1 MRNTVLCLAA
11 ALLILAV
18 GAQSSPVPPAGK
30 VALLHSQHTRD
41 FFAAHYPVC
50 GTPILDVNGNKIG
63 ESTYLGEDPGN
74 EYERY
79 YRGWEWLFDREGI
92 EYDLIRDDDITA
104 SGLSEY
110 KLLIL
115 SNAALLSDDQTRAIH
130 QWVLRGGRLLAT
142 FGSGY
147 KDLVSD
153 PRQIDGWKEQKGGT
167 FGLHQLW
174 HDPVGKLFSTYWIA
188 PADPSEG
195 VSVNINV
202 TRLEGPTA
210 GLSPGFLGYGAE
222 ANLLIQR
229 PLNHPNVLA
238 FLEIDNAGWRTT
250 NPAIIS
256 TRQSKGLV
264 VYFAFAPEYIV
275 YKEAEYYEVTG
286 TKPDNWP
293 EFPDDWNVCW
303 DQQPWNDRSTALQKL
318 MIDAV
323 NYLLIK

>member
-1 MRNTVLCLAA
+1 MAVAFPPVETQPSI
-11 ALLILAV
+11 ALL
-18 GAQSSPVPPAGK
+18 QSATT
-30 VALLHSQHTRD
+30 QT
-41 FFAAHYPVC
+41 FFAAHYPGC
-50 GTPILDVNGNKIG
+50 YPETDENGEIIG
-63 ESTYLGEDPGN
+63 GFFYLGQRGEGA

-79 YRGWEWLFDREGI
+79 YRGWKWLLDRFYEEGVD
-92 EYDLIRDDDITA
+92 YDLIRDENVTA
-104 SGLSEY
+104 SGLSKY

-115 SNAALLSDDQTRAIH
+115 SNAALLSDDQNKAIH

-147 KDLVSD
+147 KDLVGD
-153 PRQIDGWKEQKGGT
+153 PRQIDGWKEQKGAT

-188 PADPSEG
+188 PADPSDG

-210 GLSPGFLGYGAE
+210 GLSLGFLGYGAE

-238 FLEIDNAGWRTT
+238 FLEIGNADWKTT

-256 TRQSKGLV
+256 ARQGKGLV

-275 YKEAEYYEVTG
+275 YKEAEYYEVKG
-286 TKPDNWP
+286 GK
-293 EFPDDWNVCW
+293 PDDWP
-303 DQQPWNDRSTALQKL
+303 DFPDGWNFCSDGQDWNGRSTYLQKL